1 MIYINTVQTNQPMK
15 AIKTERDFVFFKD
28 YKPQRFEYPTDEKI
42 EKAIKLYKMKII
54 IAGQMTGDLK
64 RNNANLFSRSLLF
77 IDFDDIHESE
87 AAFLSKV
94 NDKLKGINYC
104 LYPTL
109 KYKADNIRYRMVLEL
124 DRSVNAAEYEK
135 LLFGICLELGVNFT
149 FDSSNKTWSQGQGAP
164 VITQHSEH
172 VSRIY
177 HDQGEAIPTDSF
189 LYKISN
195 SKEYKKAIKQRQQHT
210 FDKSNSTYNRSRGE
224 QKYTGLLLRDLFNG
238 ANPCERNNWWREMV
252 DKMLAVDTPLETI
265 QVVMETINGNEQI
278 TKDPLELEELE
289 KIYLSRVNNHAKKGG
304 KLF

>member
-15 AIKTERDFVFFKD
+15 AVQVKRDFEFFKT
-28 YKPQRFEYPTDEKI
+28 YKPQRFEYPTDEQT

-77 IDFDDIHESE
+77 LDFDNIHESE

-94 NDKLKGINYC
+94 KDKLKGINYC

-124 DRSVNAAEYEK
+124 DRSVNAGEYEK
-135 LLFGICLELGVNFT
+135 LLFGICFELGVNFT

-164 VITQHSEH
+164 VITQYSEN
-172 VSRIY
+172 VGLIF
-177 HDQGEAIPTDSF
+177 HDKGEPIPTDAF

-195 SKEYKKAIKQRQQHT
+195 SKEYKQAIKQQHA
-210 FDKSNSTYNRSRGE
+210 FKKGNSSYNRSSGE

-238 ANPCERNNWWREMV
+238 AAPDGRNNWWREMV

-265 QVVMETINGNEQI
+265 QLVMETINFNEQI
-278 TKDPLELEELE
+278 TADPLELDELE
-289 KIYLSRVNNHAKKGG
+289 KIYLSRVNNHSKKGG
-304 KLF
+304 RLF

>member
-15 AIKTERDFVFFKD
+15 AVQVERDFAFFKT
-28 YKPQRFEYPTDEKI
+28 YKPQRFEYPTDEKT
-42 EKAIKLYKMKII
+42 EKAIKLYKMKIV

-77 IDFDDIHESE
+77 LDFDNIHESE

-94 NDKLKGINYC
+94 KDKLKGINYC

-135 LLFGICLELGVNFT
+135 LLFGICLELGINFT
-149 FDSSNKTWSQGQGAP
+149 FDDSNKTWSQGQGAL

-189 LYKISN
+189 LHKISN
-195 SKEYKKAIKQRQQHT
+195 SKEYKKEIGKQKA
-210 FDKSNSTYNRSRGE
+210 FKKSDSAYNRSRGE
-224 QKYTGLLLRDLFNG
+224 QKYTGLLLKDLFNG
-238 ANPCERNNWWREMV
+238 AAPDGRNNWWREMV

-265 QVVMETINGNEQI
+265 QLVMETINFQEQI
-278 TKDPLELEELE
+278 TQDPLELEELE